1 MYLMTCI
8 KFDLYYLLGK
18 KGGAL
23 ASAIHSYIQ
32 HADPSIRSLIKHK
45 LTLVA
50 EPIFTYIIRWMYGG
64 QLEDIYH
71 EVRN

>member
-1 MYLMTCI
+1 MKNAVTYSFI
-8 KFDLYYLLGK
+8 LGK

-64 QLEDIYH
+64 QLEDTYH
-71 EVRN
+71 EVGTR